1 MTKGRFSAARFVLVV
16 ASFAVV
22 GGAVAFVVFLIVF
35 LVTFRGYNDE
45 PELQQQL
52 GLECQHAVAV

>member
-1 MTKGRFSAARFVLVV
+1 MTKKQFSVVRFVLMV

-22 GGAVAFVVFLIVF
+22 GCAAAFVVFLIVF